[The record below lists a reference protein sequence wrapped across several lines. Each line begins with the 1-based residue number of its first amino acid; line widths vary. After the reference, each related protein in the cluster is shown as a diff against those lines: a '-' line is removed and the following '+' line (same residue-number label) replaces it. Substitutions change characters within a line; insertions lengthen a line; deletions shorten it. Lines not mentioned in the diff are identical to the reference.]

1 MKSVDLKK
9 LFPILIVIAL
19 LGIYFVLKNSALADL
34 FTDMELLIIRVKD
47 LGVVGPLLVIGLMVL
62 AIVFNPLPS
71 APIALAAGAVY
82 GHSLGTIYIVTGAE
96 IGAIVAFLIARVAG
110 YEVSKKYLG
119 NKLSLNRFGSQKAL
133 MTVVFIS
140 RLIPFMSFD
149 LISYMAGLSPL
160 KLWRFAVATLLGLIP
175 VSFALAH
182 LGGEVVDADS
192 SNLIGIILALGLVT
206 AIPLIIY
213 FFRASS
219 LNDSANQQ

>member
-1 MKSVDLKK
+1 MKPVDLKI
-9 LFPILIVIAL
+9 FYPILIVIAL
-19 LGIYFVLKNSALADL
+19 VGIYFLLKNSALADL
-34 FTDMELLIIRVKD
+34 FIDMELLIIRVRG

-110 YEVSKKYLG
+110 YEISKKYLG
-119 NKLSLNRFGSQKAL
+119 KKLSLNRFGSQRAL
-133 MTVVFIS
+133 MTAVFIS

-149 LISYMAGLSPL
+149 LVSYMAGLSPL
-160 KLWRFAVATLLGLIP
+160 KLWRFALATLLGLMP

-182 LGGEVVDADS
+182 LGGKVVDADS
-192 SNLIGIILALGLVT
+192 SNLIGVILALGLVT

-213 FFRASS
+213 IFRPSS
-219 LNDSANQQ
+219 LNDAKNQQ